1 MYRDPIKILN
11 APANGLLVVGCM
23 NGVAGFI
30 TLVSGVLRLVG
41 FTGKETLPV
50 DRAEAAGFYFGT
62 IATYAVAL
70 LSMLLAPVIIY
81 AAYQMLN
88 GQKLALARIA
98 SVLAILPLTSC
109 CCILGLPLGIWSLVA
124 LSRPEVKELIRQQG

>member
-1 MYRDPIKILN
+1 MYRDPLKILN
-11 APANGLLVVGCM
+11 APAIGLLVVGCM
-23 NGVAGFI
+23 NGVAGLI
-30 TLVSGVLRLVG
+30 TLVSGILRLVG
-41 FTGKETLPV
+41 ITGKEVLPT

-70 LSMLLAPVIIY
+70 ISMLLAPVIIY

-98 SVLAILPLTSC
+98 SVLAMLPLTSC
-109 CCILGLPLGIWSLVA
+109 CCVLGIPFGIWSLVS
-124 LSRPEVKELIRQQG
+124 LSRPEIKELIRQQG